1 MSTPA
6 VTTPTATSATAPTA
20 TALGNLRK
28 TQKTRVSRR
37 AGARRR
43 PLASLGIAVVSAIIV
58 AVYVIPLSL
67 VVLTSLKN
75 ETESKVMNFALPEVW
90 RFDNYIQVLQTQGVG
105 RGMIN
110 GLIMTVGVTSITVV
124 VCALAAFVIARSPR
138 RFTVG
143 AYQYLL
149 AGMIAPFSFIP
160 AIKVLQLLGLYGTYT
175 GLILVNVG
183 IQIPFITLLYVG
195 FIQRLPREID
205 EAAIIDGASPL
216 RLFFQVILPLLK
228 PTTMTCVV
236 LLATYAWNEFQ
247 NVLFL
252 MPDQKKW
259 TMPMTVFNF
268 QGMHSYNY
276 ALVSANLVISV
287 IPILIVYLLAQKH
300 IVGGMVAGAVKS

>member
-1 MSTPA
+1 MNR
-6 VTTPTATSATAPTA
+6 
-20 TALGNLRK
+20 LLRW
-28 TQKTRVSRR
+28 RN
-37 AGARRR
+37 GRR
-43 PLASLGIAVVSAIIV
+43 PIASIAIYLVSAVIV
-58 AVYVIPLSL
+58 AVYIIPLSL
-67 VVLTSLKN
+67 VLLTSVKA
-75 ETESKVMNFALPEVW
+75 ETESRVMDFSLPSEW
-90 RFDNYIQVLQTQGVG
+90 HFDNYTTVLSVPGVG

-110 GLIMTVGVTSITVV
+110 GLIMVVGVTALSVL
-124 VCALAAFVIARSPR
+124 VCSMAAFVIARSQR

-160 AIKVLQLLGLYGTYT
+160 AIKVLQVFGLYGTYT
-175 GLILVNVG
+175 GLILVDVG

-205 EAAIIDGASPL
+205 EAAIVDGAGPL

-228 PTTMTCVV
+228 PTTMTCMV
-236 LLATYAWNEFQ
+236 LLVTFAWNEFQ

-252 MPDQKKW
+252 MPDQNKW

-268 QGMHSYNY
+268 QGLHSYNY
-276 ALVSANLVISV
+276 ALVSANIVVSV
-287 IPILIVYLLAQKH
+287 IPVLLVYLFAQKH